1 VEPDENL
8 GRDFIVLLV
17 KVAVIWGVIA
27 ILLTASGNV
36 DSRTSTEKSLDR
48 VAKKAH
54 TPDPTLCIQGD
65 EVVISSKCSH

>member
-1 VEPDENL
+1 VDRTGDDPWRN
-8 GRDFIVLLV
+8 FIVLLV
-17 KVAVIWGVIA
+17 MVVAIWGTIA
-27 ILLTASGNV
+27 AFYIVTGV